1 MKFKR
6 LLAVYLVIIIS
17 FMLPVNGL
25 RTSHAAKPSVN
36 AKSYVVMDAGSADI
50 LYKKNANKKIYPAST
65 AKIMTAMVAID
76 SLDLDKKITYT
87 TKMAKAVASP
97 DIAKLS
103 IPVGSKYTVREYLYM
118 MLMVSDAS
126 SASALAIG
134 TSGSFEAFS
143 KKMNAK
149 AKKLGMTASY
159 FDNPVGLD
167 KGNGYNKIKT
177 TARDYAIM
185 ARKAMSY
192 QTIRTVA
199 KTKTHK
205 VPKCNKKP
213 ALNIVNTNL
222 FYSSYNYDK
231 DNYQVI
237 GLKTGSTN
245 AAGFT
250 MIVVG
255 RDYDNHEVICA
266 YFGANS
272 NYNRYIGIKKLMNY
286 TFKRYKAGKITLHK
300 DFWDS
305 RYGTCAATIRLYA
318 DKGILKCNSSG
329 RFYPNEDVTGAQF
342 TSYLNDISGAAITFS
357 NTNVKLGEFLKA
369 YNKHYNSK
377 RTLEDLLSAEILPS
391 DMVLNDELNI
401 TKGQAVYIAANL
413 KKVEDEAPVVS
424 SDASANA
431 SANALTKASLDD
443 REYITEIVSAN
454 ALDDNEEIE
463 DVGIE

>member
-1 MKFKR
+1 MRFKR
-6 LLAVYLVIIIS
+6 LLIIYLVLIIS
-17 FMLPVNGL
+17 LAVPVDGY
-25 RTSHAAKPSVN
+25 RVSHASKPSVN
-36 AKSYVVMDAGSADI
+36 AKSYVVMDASSASV

-65 AKIMTAMVAID
+65 AKVMTAMCAID

-87 TKMAKAVASP
+87 SKMAKAVASP
-97 DIAKLS
+97 DIAKLN
-103 IPVGSKYTVREYLYM
+103 IPVGTKYTVREYLYM

-134 TSGSFEAFS
+134 TSGSFAAFS

-149 AKKLGMTASY
+149 AKKLGMSSSY

-177 TARDYAIM
+177 TAHDYAIM

-192 QTIRTVA
+192 QTIRTIA

-213 ALNIVNTNL
+213 AFTIVNTNL
-222 FYSSYNYDK
+222 FYSSYSYDK
-231 DNYQVI
+231 DNYRII

-255 RDYDNHEVICA
+255 RDYKNHEVICA

-272 NYNRYIGIKKLMNY
+272 NYNRYVGIKKLMNY
-286 TFKRYKAGKITLHK
+286 TFKQYKAGRITLHK
-300 DFWDS
+300 DFWDA
-305 RYGTCAATIRLYA
+305 RYGTCASSIREYA
-318 DKGILKCNSSG
+318 DKGILSCNSNG
-329 RFYPNEDVTGAQF
+329 RFYPNGDVSGSRF
-342 TSYLNDISGAAITFS
+342 TEYLKDISGVDISFS
-357 NTNVKLGEFLKA
+357 LEKVTLGEFLKS
-369 YNKHYNSK
+369 YNKYYNDDK
-377 RTLEDLLSAEILPS
+377 TLQELQANKVFPS
-391 DMVLNDELNI
+391 DMILKDDICI

-413 KKVEDEAPVVS
+413 KKIEDESPVVS
-424 SDASANA
+424 SDASLIV
-431 SANALTKASLDD
+431 SSDALSKASFDKT
-443 REYITEIVSAN
+443 EYIVEPVSSDA
-454 ALDDNEEIE
+454 DEEIIYE
-463 DVGIE
+463 REE